1 MVGINNTDEIDVNIS
16 DNSSSVVFK
25 DDRLYND
32 VAFKVLQNQEKYGTI
47 KCGKL
52 SQNGKI
58 KLVYDCGKYKSLNLI
73 VNQLK
78 PKEFLTIV
86 SNIHDVINR
95 IIENGFIKIEN
106 LLINESTIY
115 VDIADF
121 SVHLICLPLTTLL
134 VENKEVARKQMEN
147 VICNA
152 ANKIQGISVS
162 EVKKIFDEG
171 NYVITHE
178 TIKEDE
184 KKEVPGEVV
193 EIERNQPEPKKTW
206 NVALMALIVIGI
218 ISVLT
223 GAAIMVSYEQLLG
236 LVILVSGC
244 LFGIVLYLILP
255 KGTEMPNGDIVQ
267 PLVLQS
273 TNIESRIKF
282 NIESFPYTIGRQ
294 YGSVDGVIENQ
305 KTVGR
310 VHCKI
315 TQNNGLY
322 YIEDMNSMNGTF
334 VNNKRLVQGQKAII
348 NKGDTVRVSKIE
360 FVVK

>member
-1 MVGINNTDEIDVNIS
+1 MVGINNTDKIDINIS

-25 DDRLYND
+25 EDYLYND
-32 VAFKVLQNQEKYGTI
+32 VVFKVLQNQEKYGMI

-106 LLINESTIY
+106 LLINDSTIY
-115 VDIADF
+115 VDITDF
-121 SVHLICLPLTTLL
+121 SVHLICLPLTILL
-134 VENKEVARKQMEN
+134 LENKEVAKMQVEN
-147 VICNA
+147 VICNE
-152 ANKIQGISVS
+152 ANKIQGLSVS

-171 NYVITHE
+171 NYVISHE
-178 TIKEDE
+178 PVNDDKGKEIPETGVETE
-184 KKEVPGEVV
+184 KNHSEH
-193 EIERNQPEPKKTW
+193 KKSL
-206 NVALMALIVIGI
+206 NVACAALIVIGI

-223 GAAIMVSYEQLLG
+223 GTAIMVSYEQLLG

-244 LFGIVLYLILP
+244 LFGIVMYLILP
-255 KGTEMPNGDIVQ
+255 KGRQISNQNIVQ

-273 TNIESRIKF
+273 TNLESRIKF

-294 YGSVDGVIENQ
+294 YGGVDGVIENQ

-315 TQNNGLY
+315 SQNNGLY
-322 YIEDMNSMNGTF
+322 YVEDMNSMNGTF
-334 VNNKRLVQGQKAII
+334 VNNKRLTQGQKVMI
-348 NKGDTVRVSKIE
+348 NKGDILRVSKIE

>member
-1 MVGINNTDEIDVNIS
+1 MVGINSIDAIDINVS
-16 DNSSSVVFK
+16 DNSSSVIFK
-25 DDRLYND
+25 EEHLFND
-32 VAFKVLQNQEKYGTI
+32 VAFKVLQNQEKYGLI

-58 KLVYDCGKYKSLNLI
+58 KLVYDCGKYKSLHLI
-73 VNQLK
+73 ANQLK

-106 LLINESTIY
+106 LLISDSTIY
-115 VDIADF
+115 VDITDF

-134 VENKEVARKQMEN
+134 VENKEIAKKQVEN

-152 ANKIQGISVS
+152 ADKIQGLSVS

-178 TIKEDE
+178 PVKENEE
-184 KKEVPGEVV
+184 KEIPEAVV
-193 EIERNQPEPKKTW
+193 EIEKSHSEPEKSW
-206 NVALMALIVIGI
+206 NVALATLIVIGI
-218 ISVLT
+218 VSILT

-244 LFGIVLYLILP
+244 LFGIVMYLILP
-255 KGTEMPNGDIVQ
+255 KGKQIPNQNVVQ

-273 TNIESRIKF
+273 TNLESRIKF

-310 VHCKI
+310 VHCKVSQI
-315 TQNNGLY
+315 SGKY

-334 VNNKRLVQGQKAII
+334 VNNKRLTQGEKAMI
-348 NKGDTVRVSKIE
+348 NKGDMVRVSKIE

>member
-1 MVGINNTDEIDVNIS
+1 MVGINNTDEIDINIS

-25 DDRLYND
+25 EDQLYNN
-32 VAFKVLQNQEKYGTI
+32 VAFKVLQNQEKYGII

-73 VNQLK
+73 ANQLK

-106 LLINESTIY
+106 LLVSESTIY
-115 VDIADF
+115 VDMTDF
-121 SVHLICLPLTTLL
+121 SVHLICLPLTTILI
-134 VENKEVARKQMEN
+134 ENKEAAKKQMEN
-147 VICNA
+147 VICNV
-152 ANKIQGISVS
+152 ANKIQGLSTS

-178 TIKEDE
+178 PMKEDE
-184 KKEVPGEVV
+184 EKEVPRTVV
-193 EIERNQPEPKKTW
+193 EIERSQPETIKMR
-206 NVALMALIVIGI
+206 NVALVTLFVIGI
-218 ISVLT
+218 ISGLT
-223 GAAIMVSYEQLLG
+223 GTAIMVAYEQLLG

-244 LFGIVLYLILP
+244 LFGIVMYLILP
-255 KGTEMPNGDIVQ
+255 KGEQKLQNIVQ

-273 TNIESRIKF
+273 TNLESRIKF

-294 YGSVDGVIENQ
+294 YGSVNGVIENQ

-315 TQNNGLY
+315 SQDNGLY

-334 VNNKRLVQGQKAII
+334 VNNKRLIQGQKAII
-348 NKGDTVRVSKIE
+348 NKGDTIRVSKIE
-360 FVVK
+360 FAVK

>member
-1 MVGINNTDEIDVNIS
+1 MVGINNIDEIDINIS
-16 DNSSSVVFK
+16 DNSSIVVFK
-25 DDRLYND
+25 EDHLYNN
-32 VAFKVLQNQEKYGTI
+32 VAFKVLQNQEKYGMI

-73 VNQLK
+73 LNQLK

-95 IIENGFIKIEN
+95 IIGNGFIKLEN
-106 LLINESTIY
+106 LLVNESTIY
-115 VDIADF
+115 VDMTDF
-121 SVHLICLPLTTLL
+121 SVHLICLPLTTILI
-134 VENKEVARKQMEN
+134 ENKEVAKKQMED

-152 ANKIQGISVS
+152 ANKIQGLSML
-162 EVKKIFDEG
+162 EVKKIFDEE
-171 NYVITHE
+171 NYEITYE
-178 TIKEDE
+178 TMKKVRDKEA
-184 KKEVPGEVV
+184 PRTAV
-193 EIERNQPEPKKTW
+193 EIEKSQPESIKTR
-206 NVALMALIVIGI
+206 NVALVTLIVIGI

-223 GAAIMVSYEQLLG
+223 GTTVMVAYEQLLG

-244 LFGIVLYLILP
+244 LLGIVMYLILP
-255 KGTEMPNGDIVQ
+255 KGEQKLNQNIVQ
-267 PLVLQS
+267 SLVLQS
-273 TNIESRIKF
+273 TNSESGIKF

-294 YGSVDGVIENQ
+294 YGSVNGVIENQ

-315 TQNNGLY
+315 SQDNGLY

-334 VNNKRLVQGQKAII
+334 VNNKRLTQGQKVII
-348 NKGDTVRVSKIE
+348 NKGDTIRISKIE